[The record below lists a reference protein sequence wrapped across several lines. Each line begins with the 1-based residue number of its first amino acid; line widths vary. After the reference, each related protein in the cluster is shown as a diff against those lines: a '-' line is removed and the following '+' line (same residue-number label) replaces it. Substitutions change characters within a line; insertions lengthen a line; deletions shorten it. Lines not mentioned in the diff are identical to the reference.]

1 MLKIALTGG
10 IGSGKTFI
18 SDLFE
23 KLNAPVIDTDVIAH
37 RLVDTDPQVLQEITN
52 AFGQDVLNLD
62 GKLNRK
68 KLAQII
74 FNIKENKQLL
84 ENILH
89 PKIRDEVL
97 RQLQGLTTENTPPA
111 YVIIVVPL
119 LIEANYDDFID
130 RVLVVFADE
139 NKRIRRVQQRD
150 KRSTSEIRSII
161 GNQANDEK
169 LLKRADDIIEN
180 NSNISDLYPQVNE
193 LHKKY
198 MHLSTQINTD
208 IS

>member
-1 MLKIALTGG
+1 MLKVALTGG
-10 IGSGKTFI
+10 IGSGKTSI
-18 SDLFE
+18 SALFE

-37 RLVDTDPQVLQEITN
+37 RLVDNDPQVLQEITN

-74 FNIKENKQLL
+74 FNVKQNKQLL

-97 RQLQGLTTENTPPA
+97 KQLHGLTAENIPPA

-119 LIEANYDDFID
+119 LIEANYDNFID
-130 RVLVVFADE
+130 RILVVFADE
-139 NKRIRRVQQRD
+139 NKRIERVQQRD
-150 KRSTSEIRSII
+150 KRSLSEIRSII
-161 GNQANDEK
+161 SHQSNDEK
-169 LLKRADDIIEN
+169 LLKEADDIIEN
-180 NSNISDLYPQVNE
+180 NSDIKSLDSQVSE

-198 MHLSTQINTD
+198 MHLAT
-208 IS
+208 

>member
-1 MLKIALTGG
+1 MLKVAITGG
-10 IGSGKTFI
+10 IGSGKTSI

-23 KLNAPVIDTDVIAH
+23 KLNAPVIDTDIIAH
-37 RLVDTDPQVLQEITN
+37 DLAENDPQVLLEITN

-62 GKLNRK
+62 GRLNRK

-74 FNIKENKQLL
+74 FNVKENKQLL

-89 PKIRDEVL
+89 PKIRYEVL
-97 RQLQGLTTENTPPA
+97 RQLQGLATENTPPA

-130 RVLVVFADE
+130 RILVVIADE
-139 NKRIRRVQQRD
+139 KQRIERVQQRD
-150 KRSTSEIRSII
+150 KRSMNEIRSII
-161 GNQANDEK
+161 GNQSNDEK
-169 LLKRADDIIEN
+169 LLKEADDIIEN
-180 NSNISDLYPQVNE
+180 NSNINSLESQVNE

-198 MHLSTQINTD
+198 LHLSSFNK
-208 IS
+208 

>member
-1 MLKIALTGG
+1 MLKVAITGG
-10 IGSGKTFI
+10 IGSGKTSI

-23 KLNAPVIDTDVIAH
+23 KLNAPVIDTDIIAH
-37 RLVDTDPQVLQEITN
+37 DLAENDPQVLLEITN

-62 GKLNRK
+62 GRLNRK

-74 FNIKENKQLL
+74 FNVKENKQLL

-89 PKIRDEVL
+89 PKIRYEVL
-97 RQLQGLTTENTPPA
+97 RQLQGLATENTPPA

-130 RVLVVFADE
+130 RILVVIADE
-139 NKRIRRVQQRD
+139 KQRIERVQQRD
-150 KRSTSEIRSII
+150 KRSMNEIRSII
-161 GNQANDEK
+161 GNQSNDGK
-169 LLKRADDIIEN
+169 LLKEADDIIEN
-180 NSNISDLYPQVNE
+180 NSNIKNLESQVNE

-198 MHLSTQINTD
+198 LHLSLLNK
-208 IS
+208 

>member
-1 MLKIALTGG
+1 MLKVAVTGG
-10 IGSGKTFI
+10 IGSGKTSI

-23 KLNAPVIDTDVIAH
+23 KLNTPVIDTDIIAH
-37 RLVDTDPQVLQEITN
+37 NLTENDPQVLLEITN

-62 GKLNRK
+62 GRLNRK

-74 FNIKENKQLL
+74 FNVKENKQLL

-89 PKIRDEVL
+89 PKIRYEVL
-97 RQLQGLTTENTPPA
+97 RQLQGLATENTPPA

-130 RVLVVFADE
+130 RILVVIADE
-139 NKRIRRVQQRD
+139 KQRIERVQQRD
-150 KRSTSEIRSII
+150 KRSMNEIRSII
-161 GNQANDEK
+161 GNQSNDEK
-169 LLKRADDIIEN
+169 LLKEADDIIEN
-180 NSNISDLYPQVNE
+180 NSNIKNLESQVNE

-198 MHLSTQINTD
+198 LHLSSLNK
-208 IS
+208 

>member
-1 MLKIALTGG
+1 MLKVAVTGG
-10 IGSGKTFI
+10 IGSGKTSI

-23 KLNAPVIDTDVIAH
+23 KLNTPVIDTDIIAH
-37 RLVDTDPQVLQEITN
+37 NLTENDPQVLLEITN

-62 GKLNRK
+62 GRLIRK

-74 FNIKENKQLL
+74 FNVKENKQLL

-89 PKIRDEVL
+89 PKIRYEVL
-97 RQLQGLTTENTPPA
+97 RQLQGLATENTPPA

-130 RVLVVFADE
+130 RILVVIADE
-139 NKRIRRVQQRD
+139 KQRIERVLQRD
-150 KRSTSEIRSII
+150 KRSMSEIRSII
-161 GNQANDEK
+161 GNQSNDEK
-169 LLKRADDIIEN
+169 LLKEADDIIEN
-180 NSNISDLYPQVNE
+180 NSNIKNLESQVNE

-198 MHLSTQINTD
+198 LHLSSLNK
-208 IS
+208 

>member
-1 MLKIALTGG
+1 MLKVAVTGG
-10 IGSGKTFI
+10 IGSGKTSI

-23 KLNAPVIDTDVIAH
+23 KLNAPVIDTDIIAH
-37 RLVDTDPQVLQEITN
+37 DLAENDPQVLLEITN

-62 GKLNRK
+62 GRLNRK

-74 FNIKENKQLL
+74 FNVKENKQQL

-89 PKIRDEVL
+89 PKIRYQVL
-97 RQLQGLTTENTPPA
+97 WRLQGLATENTPPA

-130 RVLVVFADE
+130 RILVVIADE
-139 NKRIRRVQQRD
+139 KQRIERVQQRD
-150 KRSTSEIRSII
+150 KRSMNEIRSII
-161 GNQANDEK
+161 GNQSNDEK
-169 LLKRADDIIEN
+169 LLKEADDIIEN
-180 NSNISDLYPQVNE
+180 NSNIKNLESQVNE

-198 MHLSTQINTD
+198 LHLSSLNK
-208 IS
+208 